1 MISHLRSFRLTTQS
15 LLRIIADISLINSA
29 LILALAVRFFYLIAF
44 ESQEGISNRDIFINY
59 TLAYRNSFW
68 LLTLVCLFVFFLNGF
83 YTYGRAYRGQYKAL
97 IIIQAVSLS
106 YLIFGFIQFFSET
119 LRLPRGALV
128 LAWGISLV
136 IITASRVWSLL
147 WRNVVKIENQVFEKD
162 EENKKPRHILV
173 IGGAGYIGSAL
184 IPKLLERGYRVR
196 LLDLLLYGT
205 EPIEHVKDHPNLEV
219 INADFRHVDK
229 IVEAMHGVD
238 AVVHLGAIVGD
249 PACALD
255 HNLTVEINLVATRTI
270 AEIAKG
276 SHVNRFVFA
285 STCSVYGAN
294 DVILDE
300 KSVLNPVSLYARSK
314 IASERVLTEM
324 ARDTFSP
331 TLLRFGTIYGFS
343 GRSRFDLVVNLL
355 TAQAMFDKKI
365 TIMGGDQWRPFLHV
379 DDAALSIVKTLE
391 APLSLV
397 HNEVFNVGSDS
408 QNYKISDVGELIH
421 RMIPDAEL
429 IKKDFDSDR
438 RNYRVSFSKIRNT
451 LEFAPQWTLEK
462 GIQQVIDA
470 IKGGLIQD
478 YREAKYS
485 NVKFLNEAN
494 SYQRIPLMTGWA
506 NELLNDLPPNSTPQV
521 ETANSQIRLEPAKT

>member
-1 MISHLRSFRLTTQS
+1 VRSFRLTPQS
-15 LLRIIADISLINSA
+15 LLRIIADIALVNAA
-29 LILALAVRFFYLIAF
+29 LIIALAVRYFYLITF
-44 ESQEGISNRDIFINY
+44 ELEEKISHRELLINY
-59 TLAYRNSFW
+59 TLAYRNSAW
-68 LLTLVCLFVFFLNGF
+68 LLTIVCLFVFSLNGF
-83 YTYGRAYRGQYKAL
+83 YTYGRAYRGRYKAL

-119 LRLPRGALV
+119 LRLPRGALIV
-128 LAWGISLV
+128 AWGLSLV
-136 IITASRVWSLL
+136 IITASRVWALM

-162 EENKKPRHILV
+162 EENKKPQHILV

-196 LLDLLLYGT
+196 LLDVLLYGT
-205 EPIEHVKDHPNLEV
+205 EPIESVKDNPNLEV
-219 INADFRHVDK
+219 VNADFRHVDK

-276 SHVNRFVFA
+276 SKVNRFVFA

-314 IASERVLTEM
+314 IASEQVLTEM
-324 ARDTFSP
+324 ASDTFSP

-397 HNEVFNVGSDS
+397 HKEVFNVGSDS

-421 RMIPDAEL
+421 KMIPDAEL
-429 IKKDFDSDR
+429 INKDFDSDR
-438 RNYRVSFSKIRNT
+438 RNYRVNFSKIRNT
-451 LEFAPQWTLEK
+451 LEFKTQWTLEK

-470 IKGGLIQD
+470 IDNGKIQD

-485 NVKFLNEAN
+485 NVKFLNEAS
-494 SYQRIPLMTGWA
+494 SYQRIPLMNGWA
-506 NELLNDLPPNSTPQV
+506 DEMLNKLPEDSAEKT
-521 ETANSQIRLEPAKT
+521 ESANPSIRFESANPA